1 MIKQYSLQRDLN
13 RWIILTAL
21 VFIILGAIIS
31 GGLAFSHVRD
41 LQDQTLIQIGTLV
54 SSGKLND
61 SSSELHH
68 DIKNDT
74 VIVNELGQK
83 QHAPIVPLEITDGLH
98 SIELDNK
105 DWRILVIT
113 QALTKRRFSIAQ
125 QTQLRDQIAINTVLS
140 VFLPIVLLVAMMLFI
155 INRIIGGQFRSLSSL
170 AKVMDR
176 QDGTNLERL
185 SKKKLPIEI
194 SPFVQ
199 SINSLLER
207 IDITLNKQQRF
218 IADAAHELR
227 TPLTALSLQVE
238 NLSQSKSSNEKKE
251 NLSQLYKGLER
262 LRRLVSQLLDLARLQ
277 NEDKHIV
284 EKVFFNQIVEDAIA
298 DLYPMAEASEIDLG
312 MLKHSEKI
320 YVNDQQGRI
329 SQLVYNAIDN
339 AINYT
344 PPGGKVDVSVYLE
357 KDKAVFLVED
367 TGIGIPESELQQV
380 TQAFYRVNQSNQPG
394 NGLGLAI
401 SHEIAQL
408 LGGRIQLENRKN
420 GGLIF
425 LYTQIATL

>member
-1 MIKQYSLQRDLN
+1 MR
-13 RWIILTAL
+13 
-21 VFIILGAIIS
+21 
-31 GGLAFSHVRD
+31 
-41 LQDQTLIQIGTLV
+41 
-54 SSGKLND
+54 
-61 SSSELHH
+61 
-68 DIKNDT
+68 
-74 VIVNELGQK
+74 
-83 QHAPIVPLEITDGLH
+83 
-98 SIELDNK
+98 
-105 DWRILVIT
+105 
-113 QALTKRRFSIAQ
+113 
-125 QTQLRDQIAINTVLS
+125 
-140 VFLPIVLLVAMMLFI
+140 
-155 INRIIGGQFRSLSSL
+155 
-170 AKVMDR
+170 
-176 QDGTNLERL
+176 
-185 SKKKLPIEI
+185 
-194 SPFVQ
+194 
-199 SINSLLER
+199 
-207 IDITLNKQQRF
+207 
-218 IADAAHELR
+218 
-227 TPLTALSLQVE
+227 
-238 NLSQSKSSNEKKE
+238 KKE
-251 NLSQLYKGLER
+251 NLSQLHKGLER

-277 NEDKHIV
+277 NENKHIV